1 MAEDPSGAM
10 AVLVVAADSID
21 SDVPAEAQR
30 VEVAADGSFLLTD
43 VPSPGFYE
51 LIIEKSGFAA
61 EARSVSVRGG
71 QAVEGIE
78 IVLREGAGVVA
89 GLVEGPAGP
98 LGNVTIEISDGSTN
112 RRTFTLTTEGD
123 VGTFALRDL
132 PTPAAYT
139 LTISRP
145 GFTTETLSIVLDD
158 SRSEVDDLR
167 IRLSSALGS
176 IAGRVTSTDGS
187 VVGSALITI
196 TGADVQRT
204 TR

>member
-1 MAEDPSGAM
+1 M

-30 VEVAADGSFLLTD
+30 VEVATDGSFLLTD

-51 LIIEKSGFAA
+51 LIIEKAGFAA

-78 IVLREGAGVVA
+78 IVLREGVGIVS
-89 GLVEGPAGP
+89 GLVEGPAGA
-98 LGNVTIEISDGSTN
+98 LGNVTVEISDGSTN

-139 LTISRP
+139 LTVSRP
-145 GFTTETLSIVLDD
+145 ASRPKHCRSCLTTAAP
-158 SRSEVDDLR
+158 R
-167 IRLSSALGS
+167 
-176 IAGRVTSTDGS
+176 
-187 VVGSALITI
+187 
-196 TGADVQRT
+196 
-204 TR
+204 